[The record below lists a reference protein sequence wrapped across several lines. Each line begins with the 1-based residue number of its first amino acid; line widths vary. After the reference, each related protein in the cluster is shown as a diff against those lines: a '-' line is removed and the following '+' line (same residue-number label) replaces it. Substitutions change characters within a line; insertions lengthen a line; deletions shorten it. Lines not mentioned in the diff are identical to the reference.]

1 MYNIYVLE
9 NSWCILGKTVEDTPT
24 HAILNDAWV
33 IRRWG
38 TDAGIGQLA
47 LEGLRDETTLDPLPD
62 ETIITKS
69 RCIFQSPCT
78 HELWQQDGYPTAW
91 RVEQVIK

>member
-9 NSWCILGKTVEDTPT
+9 NSWCIVGKTIEDTET
-24 HAILNDAWV
+24 HAKLNDAWV

-47 LEGLRDETTLDPLPD
+47 IEGLRDETTLDPLPD
-62 ETIITKS
+62 GTIILK
-69 RCIFQSPCT
+69 RNAIFISPCT
-78 HELWQQDGYPTAW
+78 HEQWQEDGYPTAW
-91 RVEQVIK
+91 RVENAIK